1 MSTTADPAGARAHAR
16 AMAGTRV
23 EAMPTIPATAA
34 TGLPE
39 GVSPETV
46 VWDETLAAGGYAAR
60 VIRRGTRLRLSDV
73 HGDACAAMM
82 VFNAER
88 PVERL
93 NVADTVKVQWNAY
106 LGEGRLLLS
115 DMSSDLLKG
124 KMDKVLSGDGESAL
138 EVAWLHHT
146 VPVTHPTLRQHILAA
161 QGYAVSCCAGRG
173 SGHATRRCML
183 AGQHRSAPATCAAFA
198 PRTRCKRGGKG

>member
-1 MSTTADPAGARAHAR
+1 MYKE
-16 AMAGTRV
+16 RV
-23 EAMPTIPATAA
+23 EELDPSIRYCRHNLLRQVLDLASLPASACVCLVA
-34 TGLPE
+34 RWRRDAYDVGC
-39 GVSPETV
+39 
-46 VWDETLAAGGYAAR
+46 AQGG
-60 VIRRGTRLRLSDV
+60 GQ
-73 HGDACAAMM
+73 G
-82 VFNAER
+82 
-88 PVERL
+88 
-93 NVADTVKVQWNAY
+93 
-106 LGEGRLLLS
+106 GESERLLLS

-173 SGHATRRCML
+173 SGHVRRRCML